1 MANELVGTW
10 RFESWTARNEDG
22 AVSNLLGEQAT
33 GLAIITADGWLSAHL
48 TGKEP
53 VQVAP
58 NQAVT
63 YLGYAGPYQVVGDQV
78 ATTVEISSIPDWVG
92 TEQVRDVELAGDT
105 VVFRPPPVGGV
116 QHELRWRRIT

>member
-1 MANELVGTW
+1 MANEPVGTW

-33 GLAIITADGWLSAHL
+33 GFAIITAHGWLSVHL

-63 YLGYAGPYQVVGDQV
+63 YLGYAGPHQV
-78 ATTVEISSIPDWVG
+78 VEISSIPDWVG
-92 TEQVRDVELAGDT
+92 TEQVRDEPAAEWC
-105 VVFRPPPVGGV
+105 R
-116 QHELRWRRIT
+116 EA